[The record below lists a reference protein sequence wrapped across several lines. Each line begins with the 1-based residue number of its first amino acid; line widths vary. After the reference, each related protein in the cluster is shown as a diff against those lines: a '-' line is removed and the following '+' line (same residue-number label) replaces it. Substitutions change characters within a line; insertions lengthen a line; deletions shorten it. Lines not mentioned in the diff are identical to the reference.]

1 MRAYEKEMT
10 SITDVSDRVK
20 SKEITA
26 AHGDSAIISVICSQE
41 SLCIRAQAF
50 KIKICLVYLLLKTRP
65 QYQLKTSLDTLYLL
79 DF

>member
-41 SLCIRAQAF
+41 SLCIRA
-50 KIKICLVYLLLKTRP
+50 
-65 QYQLKTSLDTLYLL
+65 
-79 DF
+79 

>member
-20 SKEITA
+20 SKGIMA

-41 SLCIRAQAF
+41 SLCIRA
-50 KIKICLVYLLLKTRP
+50 
-65 QYQLKTSLDTLYLL
+65 
-79 DF
+79 